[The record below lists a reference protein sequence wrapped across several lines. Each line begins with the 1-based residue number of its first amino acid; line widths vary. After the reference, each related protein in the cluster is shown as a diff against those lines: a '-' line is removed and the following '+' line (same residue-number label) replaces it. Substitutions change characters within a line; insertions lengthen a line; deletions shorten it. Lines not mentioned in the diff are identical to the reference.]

1 MKSLYLLVAF
11 SLICHVNTAQNTEAQ
26 NQPSHI
32 GKVGSVTYVPSIN
45 SRLAELPVIA
55 KSSPKEIQD
64 GRSSRAKV
72 IPGKDPQTE
81 DDYFALYPDPL
92 TQKFAGRAPSLVFD
106 AVAQNS
112 NPLDPTLA
120 VGPDHVF
127 VAFNTGFIV
136 YDKSG
141 IAQSAQLPPNPS
153 IFPASGCC
161 DLTVS
166 YDEVAQRWIV
176 SFLNGVSAGAQ
187 IAISDG
193 SSTNPL
199 LTGWYV
205 YNIPQIR
212 DYQKLSVWRDGYY
225 LTDNKANGNQVWVME
240 RDQML
245 LGNPDAQVIGF
256 PLPGIQIF
264 QFYGHQILNI
274 TDDTIP
280 ESGPATA
287 VYYQDDA
294 WNGITEDH
302 IKVWS
307 IDVDWEIPENS
318 SVSAPLEL
326 PVTPFISVFDGG
338 SYNNLTQPGGTGV
351 DMDALTLLIMNQAQF
366 RKFGTHNSALFNF
379 VVDADASSGE
389 RAGVRW
395 YELRQSGDGQPWSV
409 YQEGTHLAPD
419 KHAWGASL
427 AMDSQ
432 GNIGMGYTAMS
443 LDPNDPNPI
452 RVSSYYTGRFANDP
466 INTMT
471 VTEQLIANGSAN
483 FTTIRY
489 GDYFKIDVDPENDR
503 SFWHITSYMN
513 PNRKAVVGVFDIAPT
528 LNTDVGAVLINTPN
542 TGILTATETVEVTLF
557 NFGQTVQSNIPLVL
571 KVDGTTVANETF
583 NGPIGTAT
591 TDTYTFATTVDLSV
605 PGQTYEIEVSTN
617 LAGDED
623 TDNDAEI
630 KNVKNVF
637 ANDVGVVTIIEP
649 SSAEGLGNETVKV
662 TVRNFGAVQQSNIDV
677 SYSINGG
684 NNVTETIAGPI
695 GPGASFNYSFTTT
708 ADLSTIGTYEFVAAT
723 SLGSDADTSNDSTS
737 KTVENF
743 ILGIEDSFTT
753 KTELLVLDQG
763 NNQFKL
769 LLPTTEVSDKLTFSV
784 INMMGQTL
792 ASYRLNNEN
801 GEGYEYDLDMSYASS
816 GVYIVQI
823 GNKDFGGAK
832 RIIVK

>member
-1 MKSLYLLVAF
+1 MKSIYIFLACCF
-11 SLICHVNTAQNTEAQ
+11 ISHTMMSQKTEDD
-26 NQPSHI
+26 NKPNYI
-32 GKVGSVTYVPSIN
+32 GKVGSMTYVPSIN
-45 SRLAELPVIA
+45 SRLAELPVIT

-81 DDYFALYPDPL
+81 DDYFATNQDPL
-92 TQKFAGRAPSLVFD
+92 TQKLAGKAPSLVFD

-127 VAFNTGFIV
+127 VVFNTGFII
-136 YDKSG
+136 YDKFG

-166 YDEVAQRWIV
+166 YDKIAQRWIV
-176 SFLNGVSAGAQ
+176 SFLTGLNLGAQ

-193 SSTNPL
+193 TSTNPL
-199 LTGWYV
+199 LTGWYI
-205 YNIPQIR
+205 YEIPTIR

-225 LTDNKANGNQVWVME
+225 LTDNNGNSNNVWVME

-245 LGNPDAQVIGF
+245 LGNPDAKIIGF
-256 PLPGIQIF
+256 PLPGIQSF
-264 QFYGHQILNI
+264 QFLGHQILNI
-274 TDDTIP
+274 TDDAIP
-280 ESGPATA
+280 DSGPATA
-287 VYYQDDA
+287 VYFQDDA
-294 WNGITEDH
+294 WAGVSEDH
-302 IKVWS
+302 LKVWT
-307 IDVDWEIPENS
+307 INVDWETPENS
-318 SVSAPLEL
+318 SVSNPTQI
-326 PVTPFISVFDGG
+326 PVTPFISLFDGG
-338 SYNNLTQPGGTGV
+338 GFNNLTQPGGTGV
-351 DMDALTLLIMNQAQF
+351 DMDALTLLVMNQAQF
-366 RKFGTHNSALFNF
+366 RKFETHNSALFNF

-432 GNIGMGYTAMS
+432 GNIGMGYSAMS
-443 LDPNDPNPI
+443 LDPSDPNPI

-471 VTEQLIANGSAN
+471 ITEELIANGSAN

-489 GDYFKIDVDPENDR
+489 GDYFKIDIDPENDR
-503 SFWHITSYMN
+503 SFWHITSYMK
-513 PNRKAVVGVFDIAPT
+513 PNRKAVVGVFDIAPMLT
-528 LNTDVGAVLINTPN
+528 NDVGTVLINTPN
-542 TGILTATETVEVTLF
+542 TGILTASEAVEVTIF

-571 KVDGTTVANETF
+571 KVDGAIVANETF
-583 NGPIGTAT
+583 NGPIATAT
-591 TDTYTFATTVDLSV
+591 SDTYTFSTTVDLSV

-617 LAGDED
+617 LSGDQD
-623 TDNDAEI
+623 VNNNAEI

-637 ANDVGVVTIIEP
+637 ANDLGVVTIIEP
-649 SSAEGLGNETVKV
+649 SSAEGLGNETVTV
-662 TVRNFGAVQQSNIDV
+662 TVRNFGAVTQSNVAV
-677 SYSINGG
+677 SYNINGG
-684 NNVTETIAGPI
+684 GNVTETIAGPI

-708 ADLSTIGTYEFVAAT
+708 ADLSTIGSYEFVATT
-723 SLGSDADTSNDSTS
+723 SLGSDSDTSNDSTS
-737 KTVENF
+737 KTVEHF
-743 ILGIEDSFTT
+743 ILGVEDNFAT
-753 KTELLVLDQG
+753 KGELIVLDQG

-769 LLPTTEVSDKLTFSV
+769 LLPTTEVTDILTFSV
-784 INMMGQTL
+784 VNMLGQTL

-801 GEGYEYDLDMSYASS
+801 GEGYEYHLDMSYASS

-823 GNKDFGGAK
+823 GNKDFGGVK